1 MKQLQLKW
9 TVVPLACLAYFGAT
23 LQPKFKLP
31 PMCKFF
37 TTAILAALFLSA
49 FGQNSSPSPATV
61 PATNSAPRA
70 NYYVDTARPSNQ
82 IKSTF
87 PYDISLRTAQGDT
100 LNSADVFK
108 KNGKPTV
115 LMFWLTTCGPCRMEL
130 NAIKEKYDGW
140 KQQTDFNFYAISAD
154 FPKNYPSFVTRVNEE
169 GWHFPAYNDLNREFR
184 YVMPGELNGL
194 PQVFVLDKDGN
205 IAYHTRKYV
214 PGDEDKLFEEIK
226 KLN

>member
-1 MKQLQLKW
+1 
-9 TVVPLACLAYFGAT
+9 
-23 LQPKFKLP
+23 
-31 PMCKFF
+31 MCKFF

-82 IKSTF
+82 IKATF
-87 PYDISLRTAQGDT
+87 PYDISLKTAQGDT

-154 FPKNYPSFVTRVNEE
+154 FPKNYPNFVTRVNEE

-184 YVMPGELNGL
+184 HVMPGELNGL

-205 IAYHTRKYV
+205 IAYHTRKYM